1 MDDSDPPPPPPTHL
15 SPLPPTLSS
24 APSFLRP
31 PSPSPFFLLQL
42 LLSLLLLSLHLILLH
57 LFLHLYLLYLLL
69 YLQAN
74 GNIVRDVD
82 VEKICMFE
90 NPFVDA
96 IKSLWIDPGIQECY
110 DRRREYQLSDSTK

>member
-1 MDDSDPPPPPPTHL
+1 MDDSDPPPPPTHL
-15 SPLPPTLSS
+15 SPPPTLSS

-31 PSPSPFFLLQL
+31 PSPSPFFLLHL
-42 LLSLLLLSLHLILLH
+42 LLSLLLLYLHLILLH
-57 LFLHLYLLYLLL
+57 LLLLLYLLCLLL